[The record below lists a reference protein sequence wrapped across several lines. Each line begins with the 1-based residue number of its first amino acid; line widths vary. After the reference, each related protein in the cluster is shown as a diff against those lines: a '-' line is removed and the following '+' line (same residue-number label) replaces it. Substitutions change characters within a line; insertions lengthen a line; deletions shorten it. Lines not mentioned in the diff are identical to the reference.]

1 MIRRFFLLFLAFLF
15 ILALGA
21 GTFYLSYKRTVSEDD
36 PSDKQQQNSDTQ
48 LTSTTKEQF
57 SFAVIGDT
65 EVDTDSDN
73 NVFKS
78 AIKDINKQKVPFVIH
93 TGDLTAEGSRDQ
105 FRIFDKLLED
115 LIPSIYP
122 TIGNNDIY
130 TDKSGYNFELF
141 YDNPYYS
148 FDYEDRHFIILDNS
162 SAYYGFEWKQQEW
175 LKEDLIL
182 NDGKKLILV
191 MHRPLNVP
199 NADLV
204 LEGGNELSDSN
215 IQTFLKIID
224 PYKDKIEQI
233 FTGHIHD
240 FLQYKLGDIP
250 VTVTG
255 GGGGEPQFE
264 FVKAEPHYL
273 LVKVYTDKIK
283 IEKKEIRL

>member
-1 MIRRFFLLFLAFLF
+1 MVRRFFLLFLAFMF

-21 GTFYLSYKRTVSEDD
+21 GTFYFSFKRTMSEEDLNE
-36 PSDKQQQNSDTQ
+36 KHQQDADTQ

-57 SFAVIGDT
+57 TFAVIGDT
-65 EVDTDSDN
+65 EINTSSDN
-73 NVFKS
+73 QIFQD
-78 AIKDINKQKVPFVIH
+78 AIQDINKQKVPFVIH

-105 FRIFDKLLED
+105 FRIFDELLED
-115 LIPSIYP
+115 LIPSVYLAL
-122 TIGNNDIY
+122 GNNDIH

-141 YDNPYYS
+141 YDDPYYS
-148 FDYEDRHFIILDNS
+148 FDYEDRHFIILDNA
-162 SAYYGFEWKQQEW
+162 SAYYGFDWKQQEW

-182 NDGKKLILV
+182 NDGKKIILV

-204 LEGGNELSDSN
+204 IEGGNELSDAN
-215 IQTFLKIID
+215 IQTFLSIIE
-224 PYKDKIEQI
+224 PYQEKIEQI
-233 FTGHIHD
+233 FTGHIHTY
-240 FLQYKLGDIP
+240 LEYKLGDIP

-273 LVKVYTDKIK
+273 LVKVYKDEIK
-283 IEKKEIRL
+283 IEKKEI